1 MRFIKWLLLCLA
13 VLTLVATACTSGQP
27 GPSLPGQAQTKEA
40 PARPAPAPDSWD
52 GILAAARK
60 EGELLVYSNVNPET
74 RTLITRAFK
83 EKFGITL
90 DVLALSRGDE
100 VWSRARQENNAG
112 IFLADAFITGGTTLM
127 FNMKPAGLLRPL
139 EGTFILP
146 EVLDPKSYKV
156 GAIPWSDKDRHVV
169 DLIATA
175 MPYIGI
181 NTEKVKIGE
190 ITSVEDLVKPAYA
203 KNIALADPTRPG
215 AANGFFSLL
224 AAYVYNDTER
234 SNNLLRG
241 LLKNEATITRDLR
254 LQMEWVAR
262 GRYAIGVG
270 IDSKE
275 IASFLSVGAPV
286 APVWP
291 KEGSVY
297 NTVGGNLALPKV
309 SPHPN
314 ATRVFANWLLSKEGL
329 TVFTRGFG
337 HPSTRVDTPIEGI
350 VPPGL
355 IPPQDLKIYPGG
367 EDYTRVMS
375 EMTRVSQKII
385 ESYK

>member
-1 MRFIKWLLLCLA
+1 MRFSNRLLPCLLA
-13 VLTLVATACTSGQP
+13 ILALLAAACTPAQP
-27 GPSLPGQAQTKEA
+27 GTPSTQPAQPKEA
-40 PARPAPAPDSWD
+40 PAKPAPDSWES
-52 GILAAARK
+52 ILAAAKK
-60 EGELLVYSNVNPET
+60 EGEVLVYSNVNPET
-74 RTLITRAFK
+74 RTLVTRAFK
-83 EKFGITL
+83 DKYGITL

-100 VWSRARQENNAG
+100 VWSRVRQENNAG

-139 EGTFILP
+139 EGAFILP
-146 EVLDPKSYKV
+146 EVLEPKNYKV

-181 NTEKVKIGE
+181 NTEKIKVGE
-190 ITSVEDLVKPAYA
+190 ITSVEELVKPAYA
-203 KNIALADPTRPG
+203 RNIALADPTRPG

-224 AAYVYNDTER
+224 ASYVYNDAEK
-234 SNNLLRG
+234 SNSLLRG
-241 LLKNEATITRDLR
+241 LLKNEATIVRDLR

-291 KEGSVY
+291 REGSVY

-314 ATRVFANWLLSKEGL
+314 ATKVFANWLMSKEGM
-329 TVFTRGFG
+329 TVFTTGFG
-337 HPSTRVDTPIEGI
+337 HPGTRVDTPIEGI
-350 VPPGL
+350 VHPGL
-355 IPPQDLKIYPGG
+355 IPPKDLKIYPGG

-375 EMTRVSQKII
+375 EMTRVSQKVL
-385 ESYK
+385 ESHK